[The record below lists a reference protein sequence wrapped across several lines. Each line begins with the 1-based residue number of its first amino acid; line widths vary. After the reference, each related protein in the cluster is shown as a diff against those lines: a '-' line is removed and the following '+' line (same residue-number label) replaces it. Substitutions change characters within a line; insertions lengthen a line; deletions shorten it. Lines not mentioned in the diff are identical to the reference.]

1 MPRRERAIMTAFIIR
16 RLFQTILVT
25 LLLSFVSY
33 CLMGM
38 MPGDPLDIACQA
50 NPHCTPENLD
60 VMKKNLGLDQPVQV
74 RYAKWITAFAQ
85 GDLGY
90 SRTYRLP
97 VTEILLPRL
106 GNTLVLGGLSLLLS
120 LLIAIPLGV
129 FTSLRANSKFDYSLN
144 MFAFAGISIPSF
156 WLGLMLIII
165 FAVKLQWLPAGGT
178 ETVGLEHQLSAFG
191 VAADRIKYLVLPVTS
206 LSLLTI
212 AYWVRYTRA
221 KMIETMRNDYIRTA
235 RAKGLSERRVIYRHG
250 LRNALIPLV
259 TVVALGL
266 SGIFSGA
273 VITETVFAYQGA
285 GKLIFD
291 AILAND
297 YNMAM
302 TSFIITSFLVLF
314 MNLVADIA
322 YAYLDPRISYS

>member
-1 MPRRERAIMTAFIIR
+1 VTSYIIR
-16 RLFQTILVT
+16 RLIQTVVVVLA
-25 LLLSFVSY
+25 LSFVSY
-33 CLMGM
+33 ALMGL

-50 NPHCTPENLD
+50 NPYCTPENLEQ
-60 VMKKNLGLDQPVQV
+60 MKKNLGLDQPIYV
-74 RYAKWITAFAQ
+74 RYAKWLGGILQ

-97 VTEILLPRL
+97 VGEILGPRL
-106 GNTLVLGGLSLLLS
+106 LNTLYLSGTSLLLS
-120 LLIAIPLGV
+120 LFIAIPLGV
-129 FTSLRANSKFDYSLN
+129 ITSLKQNTKFDYSLN

-156 WLGLMLIII
+156 WLGLMLIIV
-165 FAVKLQWLPAGGT
+165 FAVKLNLLPAGGT
-178 ETVGLEHQLSAFG
+178 ETIGIEGEMSIWWHV
-191 VAADRIKYLVLPVTS
+191 ADRLKYLILPVTS

-235 RAKGLSERRVIYRHG
+235 RAKGLPENRVIRMHG
-250 LRNALIPLV
+250 LRNALIPVV
-259 TVVALGL
+259 TVVALGF

-291 AILAND
+291 SIFAND

-302 TSFIITSFLVLF
+302 CSFIITSFLVLF
-314 MNLVADIA
+314 MNLVADIC